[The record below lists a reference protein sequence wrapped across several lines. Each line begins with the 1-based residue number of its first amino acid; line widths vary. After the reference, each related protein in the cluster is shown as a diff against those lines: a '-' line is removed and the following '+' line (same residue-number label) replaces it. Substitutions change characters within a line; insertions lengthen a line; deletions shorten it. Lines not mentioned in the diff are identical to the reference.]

1 MKFTNTDPDGTT
13 ITLEFSADD
22 MDIQGVLQ
30 QFTYF
35 LRGCSYTIDSGQYLS
50 VEQDDQAYTHEG
62 W

>member
-22 MDIQGVLQ
+22 MDIQRVLQ

-50 VEQDDQAYTHEG
+50 VEQDD
-62 W
+62 